1 MQSPERALTC
11 YDRLMK
17 LKHGKPKHRRSEITD
32 LLRQHGGV
40 SVEVL
45 AARFNTSVETIRR
58 DLGVLSAAGKL
69 QRTHGGAILP
79 ALIGEDTFQ
88 KRMRENVSAKR
99 TIAQK
104 ASELISPGDTLFIDA
119 GSTTLMLAEELV
131 HIDKLTVITN
141 STQIVGILGSQKSI
155 QLFLIGGTYNS
166 ESSAA
171 DGQMAIEQLG
181 RFRADLAFVTIG
193 GIDVAGGAM
202 DFDLQEAEL
211 ARVMIARAGKA
222 VVLADAFK
230 FNRSAPFE
238 VASRAE
244 IDYFVSEKVP
254 DLLLLNVMLKA
265 GVSVIAETKK

>member
-1 MQSPERALTC
+1 
-11 YDRLMK
+11 MK
-17 LKHGKPKHRRSEITD
+17 AKHAKPKHRRSEISD
-32 LLRQHGGV
+32 VLRQQGRV
-40 SVEVL
+40 SVEFL
-45 AARFNTSVETIRR
+45 AVHFNTSVETIRR

-79 ALIGEDTFQ
+79 ALIGENTFQ

-99 TIAQK
+99 AIAQK

-141 STQIVGILGSQKSI
+141 STQIAGILGSQKSI

-171 DGQMAIEQLG
+171 YGQMAIEQLG

-202 DFDLQEAEL
+202 DFDLEEAEL
-211 ARVMIARAGKA
+211 ARVMIARAEKV
-222 VVLADAFK
+222 VVLADAVK

-238 VASRAE
+238 VASHAE
-244 IDYFVSEKVP
+244 IDYFVSEEVP
-254 DLLLLNVMLKA
+254 DSMLMNVMLEA
-265 GVSVIAETKK
+265 GISVVAETENNTGRDNEN